1 MKNLEKHVTN
11 SSPGSSTKDT
21 DVTSTLNIS
30 VKTCTCVVR
39 TETHSIV
46 FITEKNTK
54 IALVKR

>member
-21 DVTSTLNIS
+21 DVTSTLNIP
-30 VKTCTCVVR
+30 VKICTCVVR

-46 FITEKNTK
+46 FITEKK
-54 IALVKR
+54 LR